1 MLSCRVVLIHRAA
14 HLSIQQGLHGLKIS
28 PISPETNSER
38 HRACRT
44 SNMLCGQKSF
54 GLPACR
60 HNQNRNCYF
69 FMSLH
74 GLPMVLFPYS
84 NNAQG
89 SSWFISCTGLPPDSL
104 GSHCRDPPTSPLF
117 LKTNYLL
124 IFGCG
129 RSLLL

>member
-1 MLSCRVVLIHRAA
+1 
-14 HLSIQQGLHGLKIS
+14 
-28 PISPETNSER
+28 
-38 HRACRT
+38 
-44 SNMLCGQKSF
+44 MLCGQKSL
-54 GLPACR
+54 GLPVCR
-60 HNQNRNCYF
+60 HSQNRNCYF

-104 GSHCRDPPTSPLF
+104 GSHCRAPPTSPLF

-129 RSLLL
+129 RSLLLRGLFSSRDYCLVGVLRLLSLCSMGCRRAGFSTCSTWAQ